1 MREILHQ
8 SCKTRTDYQT
18 SEVEINN
25 VTVPIN
31 RRVSVTLVRRFRIA
45 IRSFELTFSTV
56 KKIIMLTEN
65 CQKMNDQILI
75 ST

>member
-56 KKIIMLTEN
+56 KKKMLTEN